1 MGEGLT
7 LILTILFPYDKTSG
21 GEGHIIFVLY
31 GCHGEQN
38 SHILSCSHLPGR
50 KILSER
56 ERWHFLILSTEE
68 LVNTLMYRLCSTPS
82 SGRLPHLN
90 SEIPKSRA
98 CIVG

>member
-7 LILTILFPYDKTSG
+7 LILTILFPYDKTTRGFGVGGGG
-21 GEGHIIFVLY
+21 GEGF
-31 GCHGEQN
+31 
-38 SHILSCSHLPGR
+38 SSCSHRPGR

-56 ERWHFLILSTEE
+56 ERWHFLILPTKD

-90 SEIPKSRA
+90 SEILKSRA
-98 CIVG
+98 CIGG